1 MIKCLIVDDEPL
13 GIKVIENHINKADG
27 FSVVKTFENAL
38 DASEYLRNNQVD
50 IMFLDI
56 NMPQLSGMEMLKI
69 LESPPLVVITTAH
82 QEYAIDSF
90 EFNVIDYLIKPVSFP
105 RFMKTIN
112 KIHKLYSVKAPSD
125 VEKTG
130 VGLAESDEIIFL
142 KVDKKII
149 KIFFNEILFIE
160 SLKDYVRVITEHGNY
175 ITHMNLNKIT
185 TSLPETKFLR
195 IHRSYTIALDKI
207 KAIDGNSIEIANKSI
222 PIGRNY
228 LKDAKKKILNLGIY
242 KPD

>member
-13 GIKVIENHINKADG
+13 GIKVIENHISKSEG
-27 FSVVKTFENAL
+27 FVVVKTFDNAL
-38 DASEYLRNNQVD
+38 EASDFLRSNKVD

-69 LESPPLVVITTAH
+69 LETPPFVVITTAH

-90 EFNVIDYLIKPVSFP
+90 EFNVIDYLVKPISFP
-105 RFMKTIN
+105 RFMKTVN
-112 KIHKLYSVKAPSD
+112 KIHKLFSAKTPSD
-125 VEKTG
+125 VEKNG
-130 VGLAESDEIIFL
+130 IGLAETDEIIFL

-149 KIFFNEILFIE
+149 KIFFGDILYIE
-160 SLKDYVRVITEHGNY
+160 SLKDYVRVFTTHGNY

-185 TSLPETKFLR
+185 TSLPDSKFLR
-195 IHRSYTIALDKI
+195 IHRSYTISLSSI
-207 KAIDGNSIEIANKSI
+207 KALDGNSVEIANKSL

-228 LKDAKKKILNLGIY
+228 LKEAKEKILNLGIY

>member
-1 MIKCLIVDDEPL
+1 MIKCVIVDDEPL
-13 GIKVIENHINKADG
+13 GIKVIENHINKVEG
-27 FSVVKTFENAL
+27 FSVVDTFENAVE
-38 DASEYLRNNQVD
+38 ASDFLRDNKVD
-50 IMFLDI
+50 ILFLDI

-69 LESPPLVVITTAH
+69 LESPPFVVITTAH

-90 EFNVIDYLIKPVSFP
+90 EFNVIDYLVKPVSFA
-105 RFMKTIN
+105 RFMKTVN
-112 KIHKLYSVKAPSD
+112 KIHKLFVSIPPSE
-125 VEKTG
+125 VGKSG
-130 VGLAESDEIIFL
+130 VGFEKNSEIIFL

-149 KIFFNEILFIE
+149 KIFLSDILHIE
-160 SLKDYVRVITEHGNY
+160 SLKDYVRVFTAQGSY

-185 TSLPETKFLR
+185 EILPSDNFAR

-207 KAIDGNSIEIANKSI
+207 KAIDGNAIEIGNKSI

-228 LKDAKKKILNLGIY
+228 LKETKQKILKRGIY